1 MSKTGDLLVLLNEL
15 AECGRKL
22 TDTSEAI
29 RQYFSSE
36 DTPKAE
42 KAEKAKEPKK
52 AKDETPTKDDSPTY
66 TKEQVREL
74 LSAKAA
80 ADDGK
85 YKAQVKDLVKKYADG
100 GSLKDIP
107 EDKYPDL
114 IAALG
119 VIGNA

>member
-1 MSKTGDLLVLLNEL
+1 MSKTGDLLILLDEL

-22 TDTSEAI
+22 TDTAEGI
-29 RQYFSSE
+29 RKYFSSE
-36 DTPKAE
+36 DTAPAE
-42 KAEKAKEPKK
+42 KPKEPEKAKT
-52 AKDETPTKDDSPTY
+52 ETPAKDDSPSY
-66 TKEQVREL
+66 SKEQVREL

-85 YKAQVKDLVKKYADG
+85 YKAQVKELVKKYADG

-114 IAALG
+114 VAELE
-119 VIGNA
+119 VVGNA